1 MALLSRIRLRVLQKY
16 FYVPPLCR
24 EHRIPFCSPSH
35 SIVFA
40 WMLQMRVLLDA
51 AYIKTSPNSI
61 YKHNESKKKK
71 KKRKKVSFYLDKIRL
86 TPIVYIRLNS
96 D

>member
-1 MALLSRIRLRVLQKY
+1 
-16 FYVPPLCR
+16 
-24 EHRIPFCSPSH
+24 
-35 SIVFA
+35 
-40 WMLQMRVLLDA
+40 MLQMKVLLDA

-61 YKHNESKKKK
+61 YKHNESKKK